1 MLGTSPHAI
10 IGHESGGI
18 ESQPPAS
25 RNAGCHE
32 LIVTAAKMG
41 YEASHTIVPHPES
54 LIPNKCLTDHD
65 LARRRDSSFTLAMK
79 TQASALAIEASKS
92 LASLRLRP
100 NQAKVRSTTQ
110 RRGSALK
117 VPTL

>member
-1 MLGTSPHAI
+1 MVRSAAQRRVSNHEAQACPRGRSPACI
-10 IGHESGGI
+10 LRDALLRS
-18 ESQPPAS
+18 
-25 RNAGCHE
+25 E
-32 LIVTAAKMG
+32 LRRA
-41 YEASHTIVPHPES
+41 PQS